1 MNVVAPHRTELI
13 ILTIMRKATAKRNAL
28 AKTEFILV
36 KHGLPT
42 TSILAVVLALIMDA
56 PILTATKIQI
66 VLPHALVTEE
76 CIIVQRMPTITFI
89 QAVRNLLVPLR
100 DLAIVKLKV
109 TLITLL
115 SMVLNMTLWEHV
127 NMFFPG
133 WELARPGLKVFFPM
147 KYARN
152 IDELGHQRTRR

>member
-1 MNVVAPHRTELI
+1 MKSQI
-13 ILTIMRKATAKRNAL
+13 AKRNAL

-42 TSILAVVLALIMDA
+42 TFTLAVALALIMDA
-56 PILTATKIQI
+56 LILTATKIQI
-66 VLPHALVTEE
+66 VLPHAHVTEE
-76 CIIVQRMPTITFI
+76 CIIVQRIPTITFI
-89 QAVRNLLVPLR
+89 PAVRNLLVPLR

-133 WELARPGLKVFFPM
+133 CKQARPGLKVFSPM
-147 KYARN
+147 KYAQN